1 EIISN
6 VGELDVRHSVTW
18 REFVWQHGPFFTSIA
33 SVLIALCALFLTI
46 YNAKLEREYKEL
58 AIRPYLHLDV
68 ETADFHVG
76 FLNTGLG
83 PAQVKSIALKFDG
96 PRCTIL
102 FGRQKLPND
111 TAAKTMDKVF
121 DSVLKPIDDYF
132 ADPLAQLFE
141 PSSVWDPRQF
151 PKLYTRTITPGE
163 VIAPN
168 QEIIIFQ
175 LQKDQ
180 IDIANKK
187 LQTLSAEA
195 YNNIIRR
202 FMARGNGIPY
212 YLYFCSLTGGYCV
225 DQIEENCGASE

>member
-1 EIISN
+1 
-6 VGELDVRHSVTW
+6 VFDVRRPTTW
-18 REFVWQHGPFFTSIA
+18 RDFFWQHGPFFTSIA
-33 SVLIALCALFLTI
+33 SVFIALCALFLTI
-46 YNAKLEREYKEL
+46 YYANLEREYKEL
-58 AIRPYLHLDV
+58 AIRPFLHLDV
-68 ETADFHVG
+68 ETVDFHVG

-83 PAQVKSIALKFDG
+83 PAQVKNIALKFSG

-102 FGRQKLPND
+102 FNRQKQPDD
-111 TAAKTMDKVF
+111 TASKTMGKVF

-141 PSSVWDPRQF
+141 PSSVWEPPQS

-180 IDIANKK
+180 MDIANRK
-187 LQTLSAEA
+187 LQTLNAEA
-195 YNNIIRR
+195 YNDVIRR
-202 FMARGNGIPY
+202 FVARANGIPY
-212 YLYFCSLTGGYCV
+212 YLYFCSLTGAYCV
-225 DQIEENCGASE
+225 NQIEENCGASE